1 MQRMS
6 SQAGNELNARGP
18 QRCTESFCACVAVG
32 KDWQAGQQRGFQ
44 EF

>member
-6 SQAGNELNARGP
+6 SQAGSELNARDP
-18 QRCTESFCACVAVG
+18 QRCTESFFACVAVG